1 MALQPGLAEARRTIA
16 LVCAGLAL
24 VAVIGAIVYAAGPA
38 GGGCGSGFAAA
49 RKPLPDPLLTP
60 AEVEAIRVEKR
71 NPFVARSEKARPIQA
86 CRRAGERRIIKGGI
100 VASVILVPVLGML
113 GFLYWPRRD
122 ELTGFDLG
130 VS

>member
-1 MALQPGLAEARRTIA
+1 MALQPGLAAARRTIA

-24 VAVIGAIVYAAGPA
+24 VAVIGAVVYASGPA
-38 GGGCGSGFAAA
+38 GGGCGGGFAAA

-71 NPFVARSEKARPIQA
+71 NPFTARSEKARPVQE
-86 CRRAGERRIIKGGI
+86 CRRAGERRIINGGI
-100 VASVILVPVLGML
+100 GASLILLPVLGVL

-122 ELTGFDLG
+122 ELATVDA
-130 VS
+130 

>member
-1 MALQPGLAEARRTIA
+1 M
-16 LVCAGLAL
+16 
-24 VAVIGAIVYAAGPA
+24 AVIGAVVYASGPA

-49 RKPLPDPLLTP
+49 RTPFPDPLLTP

-71 NPFVARSEKARPIQA
+71 NPFTARSEKARPIQE

-100 VASVILVPVLGML
+100 GASLILLPVLGVL

-122 ELTGFDLG
+122 ERVTVDA
-130 VS
+130 